1 MQIEYDSDWMRPTL
15 ELMKCL
21 GLIKRPKKNKEFG
34 SIDYLVKNK
43 DSKSL
48 VRAMVDENNNA
59 APVYVDTIRST
70 IQEIEEK
77 EYSEAIILSK
87 RITNS
92 AYELVTQSDK
102 LNVITPNT
110 KNSFSL
116 IEVLSA
122 IQNKTR
128 DLCKIKCGKV
138 PETKQDCAGKKG
150 RIYECDIR
158 RISDDATFHATM
170 KWKTVLLEDFN
181 NLCEIEKEMEAT
193 LEVN

>member
-1 MQIEYDSDWMRPTL
+1 MQIEYDSDWMRPTI

-21 GLIKRPKKNKEFG
+21 NVISEPKRNDEFG
-34 SIDYLVKNK
+34 SIDYLVDNEDGKK
-43 DSKSL
+43 L
-48 VRAMVDENNNA
+48 VRAMVDEKNHA
-59 APVYVDTIRST
+59 APVYVDTVRST
-70 IQEIEEK
+70 IEEIEEK
-77 EYSEAIILSK
+77 EYDEAIILSN

-92 AYELVTQSDK
+92 AHDLVTQVDN
-102 LNVITPNT
+102 LDVITPNT
-110 KNSFSL
+110 KNHFSL

-128 DLCKIKCGKV
+128 ELCKIKCGKA
-138 PETKQDCAGKKG
+138 PETRQDCKGKKG
-150 RIYECDIR
+150 RTYDCDIR

-181 NLCEIEKEMEAT
+181 NLCQIEKQLQKA

>member
-1 MQIEYDSDWMRPTL
+1 MRPTL

-21 GLIKRPKKNKEFG
+21 GLIKRPKKNKKFG

-43 DSKSL
+43 DSKRL
-48 VRAMVDENNNA
+48 VRAMIDENNNA

-77 EYSEAIILSK
+77 EYSEAIIISK

-92 AYELVTQSDK
+92 AYELVTQVDN

-110 KNSFSL
+110 KNNFSL

-122 IQNKTR
+122 IQSKTR
-128 DLCKIKCGKV
+128 ELCKIKCGKA
-138 PETKQDCAGKKG
+138 PETKQDCTGKKG
-150 RIYECDIR
+150 RIYDCDIR

-193 LEVN
+193 PEVN